1 MRKFF
6 LVQLR
11 TLVAS
16 LGRMWRAR
24 LSTIFAVAS
33 VGLVLSLPLGLYTLS
48 INLNSITTM
57 VDSTPEIT
65 IFVSDDAGE
74 QSIEELE
81 TKVVDLPE
89 VDQITVISADEAL
102 EEFKTITGIESV
114 VKYISENPLPT
125 VLIVRPAEIQAGPS
139 EFEQL
144 VDTLRKFES
153 VEAVEADFEWIRRL
167 YSIVG
172 LANAVFVVVS
182 ILLVVAAIL
191 LICNTT
197 RLSVSSRL
205 NEILVIDQIG
215 GTKAFIR
222 RPFVYIAVLQ
232 SLMAV
237 LLSATIIE
245 GVRIS
250 LEPHITQLAE
260 LYNSP
265 FRLVGL
271 PWQSWLTVTLMV
283 CAISWV
289 ASRITVHICLRRLYA
304 TNSAPSP

>member
-1 MRKFF
+1 M
-6 LVQLR
+6 
-11 TLVAS
+11 
-16 LGRMWRAR
+16 
-24 LSTIFAVAS
+24 I
-33 VGLVLSLPLGLYTLS
+33 
-48 INLNSITTM
+48 
-57 VDSTPEIT
+57 
-65 IFVSDDAGE
+65 
-74 QSIEELE
+74 
-81 TKVVDLPE
+81 DLPE

-114 VKYISENPLPT
+114 VKYISDNPLPT

-271 PWQSWLTVTLMV
+271 PWQNWLNRHTAGMRNQLGCIQNHCSYLLEATLCNKF
-283 CAISWV
+283 CALPLKNFADV
-289 ASRITVHICLRRLYA
+289 LICPNTEKIRKEAVSTLLCRVLKCGINKA
-304 TNSAPSP
+304 